1 MEVPAQVKAT
11 AQDLINMYGDSFD
24 YLGEYEGAETYL
36 YRFPDD
42 IDTGFPFVYLL
53 KDGKVEEI
61 SGFLAF
67 DIIGSF
73 VKNADEI
80 KVE

>member
-1 MEVPAQVKAT
+1 
-11 AQDLINMYGDSFD
+11 MYGDSFD